1 MSFLISKCDSALI
14 RRIVRNLKIDIKLVY
29 IIERLFD
36 NFNLAI
42 NNYSKEINENKNKDS
57 RNFLFKE
64 KKKCYE
70 EVLKRK
76 VKFILL
82 FYDNYE
88 YGVSTNHKKK
98 YFI

>member
-42 NNYSKEINENKNKDS
+42 NNYSKEINENKNKDR

-64 KKKCYE
+64 KRKNVTKKFWKE
-70 EVLKRK
+70 K
-76 VKFILL
+76 
-82 FYDNYE
+82 
-88 YGVSTNHKKK
+88 
-98 YFI
+98 

>member
-14 RRIVRNLKIDIKLVY
+14 RRIVRNLKIDIKLIY

-42 NNYSKEINENKNKDS
+42 NNYYKEINENKNKDR

-64 KKKCYE
+64 KTKNVTKK
-70 EVLKRK
+70 
-76 VKFILL
+76 F
-82 FYDNYE
+82 
-88 YGVSTNHKKK
+88 
-98 YFI
+98 

>member
-14 RRIVRNLKIDIKLVY
+14 RRFVRNLKIDIKLVY

-42 NNYSKEINENKNKDS
+42 NNYYKEINENKNKDR

-64 KKKCYE
+64 KRNKGKNITKK
-70 EVLKRK
+70 
-76 VKFILL
+76 F
-82 FYDNYE
+82 
-88 YGVSTNHKKK
+88 
-98 YFI
+98 